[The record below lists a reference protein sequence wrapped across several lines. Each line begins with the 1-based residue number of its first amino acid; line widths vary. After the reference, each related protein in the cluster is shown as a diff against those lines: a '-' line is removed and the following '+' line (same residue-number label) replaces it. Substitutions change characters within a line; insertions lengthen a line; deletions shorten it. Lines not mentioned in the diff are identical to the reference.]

1 MQRTKQSMA
10 IFFMVLLMFGGFF
23 WGLLPVD
30 PKVSWQGHLSGLIVG
45 VCIALWKVKQ
55 WLPPIPL
62 EHDSHDNDD
71 ADENGRLDDPYIHL

>member
-1 MQRTKQSMA
+1 MA

>member
-30 PKVSWQGHLSGLIVG
+30 PKVSWQGHVSGLIVG

>member
-1 MQRTKQSMA
+1 MDYNE
-10 IFFMVLLMFGGFF
+10 GE
-23 WGLLPVD
+23 
-30 PKVSWQGHLSGLIVG
+30 GHVSGLIVG

>member
-10 IFFMVLLMFGGFF
+10 IFFLVLLMFGGFF

-30 PKVSWQGHLSGLIVG
+30 PKVSWQGHLSGMIVG

-62 EHDSHDNDD
+62 EHELHENDD
-71 ADENGRLDDPYIHL
+71 ADEGEGLDDPYIHL